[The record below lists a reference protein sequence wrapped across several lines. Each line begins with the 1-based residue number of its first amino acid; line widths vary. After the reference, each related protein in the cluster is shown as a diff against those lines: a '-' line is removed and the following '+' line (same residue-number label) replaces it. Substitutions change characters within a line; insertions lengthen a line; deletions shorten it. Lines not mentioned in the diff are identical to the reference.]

1 VRPGAGEGTFTPA
14 GRAISPFWVLV
25 LGVDLLLLVLLA
37 HMPVVAAAALALLA
51 LVAFVAR
58 PEWFLAFFLMGAPL
72 LTPLKLIG
80 GEQVALFV
88 ALRLLF
94 VIAWL
99 GAVARAGAGARHR
112 LLRASLADPLTITV
126 LLLALLLWIGLAR
139 TPAPEYGAGK
149 AKSFLVA
156 NLFLFF
162 APLLLCPLWIA
173 RAGLD
178 RFLRGAVA
186 IGGIFAAIGVLAA
199 LGWIGSGLEGPET
212 GRLAWLGTS
221 PIWVARLLA
230 TWIVLL
236 LWTASRRR
244 LAPAVAIALGLL
256 GLWLLLRTGS
266 RGPLL
271 ALLACPLALLLL
283 PRRESAGR
291 VLRIL
296 ALRVA
301 PALLLAGLLLFVLL
315 PGESRARIVAVLART
330 PVGALA
336 GDTGGLLMR
345 DPSLVYR
352 NQILQRGWAGMI
364 DALPWGGGTGAFP
377 ALLFLRDFTLY
388 PHNIEIEFLIEQG
401 WIGFAAFALFIGL
414 AWRRARA
421 LNRRDACG
429 AWLFALLAMA
439 FVNAQVSGDV
449 TGNAEIWFWAGMIAG
464 CERVARVPAAAARA
478 ITGATAYSGSR
489 ASS

>member
-1 VRPGAGEGTFTPA
+1 
-14 GRAISPFWVLV
+14 VLV
-25 LGVDLLLLVLLA
+25 LAVDLFLLVLLA
-37 HMPVVAAAALALLA
+37 HMPIVAAFVLAGLVLAA
-51 LVAFVAR
+51 FIAR

-80 GEQVALFV
+80 GEQLALFI

-99 GAVARAGAGARHR
+99 GAITRAGAIVRHR
-112 LLRASLADPLTITV
+112 MLRQMLSDPITITV
-126 LLLALLLWIGLAR
+126 LLLALLLWAGLAR

-156 NLFLFF
+156 NVFLFF
-162 APLLLCPLWIA
+162 APLLLWPLWRA
-173 RAGLD
+173 RARLD

-186 IGGIFAAIGVLAA
+186 VGMIFAAIGVLVA
-199 LGWIGSGLEGPET
+199 LGWVGSGREGPDV

-230 TWIVLL
+230 IWIVLL
-236 LWTASRRR
+236 LWTAARRR
-244 LAPAVAIALGLL
+244 LSRGVAITLGLL

-266 RGPLL
+266 RGPLI
-271 ALLACPLALLLL
+271 ALVVCPFALLLL
-283 PRRESAGR
+283 PRRESAAR

-301 PALLLAGLLLFVLL
+301 PALLVAGLLLFVLL
-315 PGESRARIVAVLART
+315 PGGSRERLLAVLART

-336 GDTGGLLMR
+336 GDAGGMFLR

-352 NQILQRGWAGMI
+352 NQILQRGWVATV

-388 PHNIEIEFLIEQG
+388 PHNIEIELLIEQG
-401 WIGFAAFALFIGL
+401 WVGFAAFVVFLGL
-414 AWRRARA
+414 TWRRARA
-421 LNRRDACG
+421 LNRRDDCG
-429 AWLFALLAMA
+429 AWLFALFAMA
-439 FVNAQVSGDV
+439 WVNAQVSGDV
-449 TGNAEIWFWAGMIAG
+449 AGNAEIWFWAGMIAG
-464 CERVARVPAAAARA
+464 CERAARA
-478 ITGATAYSGSR
+478 PATVRTGCDGRHEDLARESG
-489 ASS
+489 

>member
-1 VRPGAGEGTFTPA
+1 MTPGAGEGTFTPA
-14 GRAISPFWVLV
+14 RRAVSPFWVLV
-25 LGVDLLLLVLLA
+25 LAVDLLLLVLLA
-37 HMPVVAAAALALLA
+37 HMPVVAAAALGFLV

-58 PEWFLAFFLMGAPL
+58 PEWFLAFFLLGVPL
-72 LTPLKLIG
+72 LTPLKLTG

-94 VIAWL
+94 VVAWL
-99 GAVARAGAGARHR
+99 GAKARAGAGASVGAGEGAGAPHR

-126 LLLALLLWIGLAR
+126 LLLALLLWVGLVR
-139 TPAPEYGAGK
+139 TPAPDYGEGK
-149 AKSFLVA
+149 AKSFLIA
-156 NLFLFF
+156 NVFLFF
-162 APLLLCPLWIA
+162 APLLLGSLWIT

-199 LGWIGSGLEGPET
+199 LGWVGSGLEGPES

-221 PIWVARLLA
+221 PIWVARMLA

-236 LWTASRRR
+236 LWAASRRR
-244 LAPAVAIALGLL
+244 LAPGVAIALGLL

-271 ALLACPLALLLL
+271 ALLACPFALLLL
-283 PRRESAGR
+283 PRRESAVR

-301 PALLLAGLLLFVLL
+301 PALVLAGLLLFVLL
-315 PGESRARIVAVLART
+315 PGESRERLVAVLART
-330 PVGALA
+330 PVGALTGDA
-336 GDTGGLLMR
+336 GGMLMR

-364 DALPWGGGTGAFP
+364 DALPWG
-377 ALLFLRDFTLY
+377 
-388 PHNIEIEFLIEQG
+388 EE
-401 WIGFAAFALFIGL
+401 
-414 AWRRARA
+414 RARS
-421 LNRRDACG
+421 RRC
-429 AWLFALLAMA
+429 
-439 FVNAQVSGDV
+439 SS
-449 TGNAEIWFWAGMIAG
+449 
-464 CERVARVPAAAARA
+464 C
-478 ITGATAYSGSR
+478 ATSR
-489 ASS
+489 SIRTTSRSSS